1 MTNNFVILVLAHSHT
16 FEVALCVAAWIG
28 LNKGLRTIF
37 MALVIPSHVPLHKLP
52 GATGIQLL
60 FAGLFYLTAGP
71 IVGKSI
77 SIYTKS
83 CDIGEI

>member
-1 MTNNFVILVLAHSHT
+1 MCI
-16 FEVALCVAAWIG
+16 AAWIG

-37 MALVIPSHVPLHKLP
+37 IALVIPSHVPLNKLP

-71 IVGKSI
+71 IIGKFI
-77 SIYTKS
+77 AFFKINVL
-83 CDIGEI
+83 